1 MLVLLTLAFWR
12 ALAWSLLRTA
22 LTATLPFLPALT
34 ADFASVWSGWVLTVG
49 LALVVAVLT
58 SLGGIPDPQG
68 VPWWQVLIARSLR
81 QFGQVLAGAIG
92 SAVLLTDVA
101 WGDVLPLAAQA
112 AVGTLVLTALLY
124 LPKPN
129 STPMEV

>member
-1 MLVLLTLAFWR
+1 MLVLLTLVFWR
-12 ALAWSLLRTA
+12 NLAWSLLRTA
-22 LTATLPFLPALT
+22 LTATLPFLPSLSV
-34 ADFASVWSGWVLTVG
+34 DFASAWRGWVLTVG

-58 SLGGIPDPQG
+58 SLSGIPDPAG
-68 VPWWQVLIARSLR
+68 VPWWQVLVARALR

-92 SAVLLTDVA
+92 SAALLTDVA

-124 LPKPN
+124 LPKPT